1 MIRCTKLYHCLETT
15 ACTDSHLRTWGDC
28 SARHF
33 WHPQHWSWNGES
45 QICWTNCADIQKG
58 SVFILLFRDDQ
69 LSQLKLLIGMTCLFS
84 LLNFTNSHSLS
95 IHNLLFA
102 QFLWLS
108 DLEKLLVQ
116 STSFSL
122 FFLSHNALVFR
133 QLNSFSLGN
142 DISFHFVLIGL
153 LWSLSAL
160 MGFHK
165 YILYYSSIV
174 LFTLHINPFA
184 LTIGTF
190 FQ

>member
-1 MIRCTKLYHCLETT
+1 MENLK
-15 ACTDSHLRTWGDC
+15 
-28 SARHF
+28 F
-33 WHPQHWSWNGES
+33 
-45 QICWTNCADIQKG
+45 CWTNCADIQKG

-84 LLNFTNSHSLS
+84 LLNFTNSRSLS

-108 DLEKLLVQ
+108 DLEKPLVQ

-122 FFLSHNALVFR
+122 FFFLSHNALVFR
-133 QLNSFSLGN
+133 QPNSFSLGN
-142 DISFHFVLIGL
+142 YISFCFVLIGL

>member
-1 MIRCTKLYHCLETT
+1 MIRCTKLYYCLKTT

-108 DLEKLLVQ
+108 DLEKPLVQ

-122 FFLSHNALVFR
+122 FLNHTMHLYSDSPIVFLLEM
-133 QLNSFSLGN
+133 
-142 DISFHFVLIGL
+142 IFHFTLFWL
-153 LWSLSAL
+153 D
-160 MGFHK
+160 
-165 YILYYSSIV
+165 YYG
-174 LFTLHINPFA
+174 P
-184 LTIGTF
+184 
-190 FQ
+190 